1 MAEKKGSTIYLWL
14 PSFYDFQFFTFS
26 IFFKNLKICI

>member
-1 MAEKKGSTIYLWL
+1 MAEKKGSTIYLWF

-26 IFFKNLKICI
+26 IFLRI